1 MPLPVIPPAMSID
14 GDVVAVHSFWT
25 RDGSRIVTEA
35 TVHTAAGD
43 DVVVS
48 QLGGTVDGIGM
59 IMMPGP
65 APLVVGMSVAV
76 AAHHAVDLAQQDHV
90 VLDSVATRGFLPEFV
105 RTGPTNAGKYLY
117 WESHSVPVTPDSAAT
132 TALPAAHVF
141 TIIANSM
148 TTWSTGVAACSDMK
162 MINQPPKASE
172 VGRDNV
178 NLVKFRDTTWG
189 RPAIGNDP
197 ARTYN
202 PQAAAI
208 TTVIY
213 VNDKNSS
220 RDGAIIDADVEVNGV
235 DFAISENCT
244 PGQPGTCQTMKTGN
258 LTAAELQNTLT
269 HELGH
274 LQGLEH
280 PCRVMGDPERVDDQ
294 GAAVPLCSGNLPPK
308 ITEATMYNF
317 QDSGE
322 TKKETLSDDDIQ
334 AICTVYPPDS
344 GGCCSVAG
352 RGARPDVGVVLAA
365 ATVLTLRRRR
375 KLR

>member
-25 RDGSRIVTEA
+25 ADGSRIVTEA
-35 TVHTAAGD
+35 TVHTTAGD
-43 DVVVS
+43 DIVVS

-59 IMMPGP
+59 ITMPGP
-65 APLVVGMSVAV
+65 TPLVVGMSVAV

-90 VLDSVATRGFLPEFV
+90 VLDSVATRGFMPEFV
-105 RTGPTNAGKYLY
+105 RTGPTTKGSYLY
-117 WESHSVPVTPDSAAT
+117 WESHSVPVTPDSAGT
-132 TALPAAHVF
+132 TALPTDHVL

-162 MINQPPKASE
+162 LVDQTPKASE

-178 NLVKFRDTTWG
+178 NLIKFRDTTWG
-189 RPAIGNDP
+189 RPAIGDDG

-202 PQAAAI
+202 SQAAAI

-213 VNDKNSS
+213 VNDKNSD
-220 RDGAIIDADVEVNGV
+220 RDGAIIDADVEINGV
-235 DFAISENCT
+235 NFAIAENCAQNCESMHSGS
-244 PGQPGTCQTMKTGN
+244 PS
-258 LTAAELQNTLT
+258 ELQNTLT

-280 PCRVMGDPERVDDQ
+280 PCRVDGDPARVDDQ
-294 GAAVPLCSGNLPPK
+294 GAAVPLCSASLPAK

-317 QDSGE
+317 QDPGE

-344 GGCCSVAG
+344 GGGCSAAG
-352 RGARPDVGVVLAA
+352 PGARSDVILVLAG

-375 KLR
+375 KLH